1 MKRFPLFLAVVALV
15 IWVYFNNR
23 QGGVEMYN
31 AEREELIGY
40 IMGDEINPDSVSSD
54 SWVVGVSLRL
64 RLRLLLLTFVMDE
77 ASVIPHI
84 NILQGHSRNL
94 GYHYPPQSICE

>member
-40 IMGDEINPDSVSSD
+40 IMGDEINPETFKSMMSKMTNDKDSILIAYTLAKQGEYD
-54 SWVVGVSLRL
+54 E
-64 RLRLLLLTFVMDE
+64 LLFFVEDFFG
-77 ASVIPHI
+77 APKIPT
-84 NILQGHSRNL
+84 N
-94 GYHYPPQSICE
+94 